1 MSLSRRRF
9 LAASAAVPLFAPSL
23 ALAQAKEFRLGL
35 ITPNGHSWNKAA
47 LKLGDDLKA
56 ATNGRLTMTVFHSGQ
71 LGNEPAMMQQLQSG
85 ALDMGFIQAA
95 ELGSRVP
102 HIAAINAPYIV
113 RSTPSVAKF
122 VRHPAAI
129 KLFDVL
135 PQETGTIGLGWGITG
150 MRAVFS
156 SKDLTNLADI
166 KGMKLRINPTPVYRD
181 FYSSLGA
188 APTPIPTPQVFDA
201 MANGQVDGL
210 EADLEFS
217 WNQRFDKV
225 SKVILQMNAVF
236 MPMAT
241 VVSGRV
247 WQSLPAADREL
258 ITKTVKS
265 TLDAQIDELAGNEPK
280 LVENFKNR
288 LCIPFLG
295 AGACADVLPTAAR
308 LAGELLGT
316 VDPAVPFP
324 FPGAEHNL
332 AKVVENFK
340 NAPIPIRQVDAKDTE
355 AVIAEF
361 DKIWLPKAPVLAE
374 LRKVGATL

>member
-1 MSLSRRRF
+1 MTLSRRHLIAAGATLP
-9 LAASAAVPLFAPSL
+9 LAAPSL

-47 LKLGDDLKA
+47 LKLADRLKA
-56 ATNGRLTMTVFHSGQ
+56 ETNGRLTMTVFHSGQ

-95 ELGSRVP
+95 ELGSRVDS
-102 HIAAINAPYIV
+102 IAAINAPYIV
-113 RSTPSVAKF
+113 RSTDAVAKF
-122 VRHPAAI
+122 VRHPAAE

-135 PQETGTIGLGWGITG
+135 PRETGTIGLGWGITG
-150 MRAVFS
+150 MRAIFAAKV
-156 SKDLTNLADI
+156 LNGLADI
-166 KGMKLRINPTPVYRD
+166 RGMKLRINPTPVYRD

-201 MANGQVDGL
+201 MSNGQVDGL

-225 SKVILQMNAVF
+225 SKSILQMNAVF
-236 MPMAT
+236 MPMAA

-247 WQSLPAADREL
+247 WQTLSPADREL
-258 ITKTVKS
+258 ITKAVKAI
-265 TLDAQIDELAGNEPK
+265 LNDQINELA
-280 LVENFKNR
+280 
-288 LCIPFLG
+288 
-295 AGACADVLPTAAR
+295 
-308 LAGELLGT
+308 AGEPQLIENLKGT
-316 VDPAVPFP
+316 
-324 FPGAEHNL
+324 GL
-332 AKVVENFK
+332 
-340 NAPIPIRQVDAKDTE
+340 PIRQVAVADTE

-361 DKIWLPKAPVLAE
+361 DKIWLPKAPILAE